1 MNVTMAILRNGHRVT
16 LLLFLFLLRV
26 SFFRLNNLQLFLVQ
40 LMIILIDVV
49 YPLLFLKLFLL
60 VLLNARVISAS
71 GADYRLTRFQIV
83 IVIVN

>member
-1 MNVTMAILRNGHRVT
+1 
-16 LLLFLFLLRV
+16 
-26 SFFRLNNLQLFLVQ
+26 
-40 LMIILIDVV
+40 MIILIDVV